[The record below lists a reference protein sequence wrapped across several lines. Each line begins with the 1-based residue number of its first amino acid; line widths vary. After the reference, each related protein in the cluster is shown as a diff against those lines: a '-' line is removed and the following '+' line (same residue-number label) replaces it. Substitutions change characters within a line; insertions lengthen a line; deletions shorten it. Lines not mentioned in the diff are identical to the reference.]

1 MSSIVPADASPGEAR
16 ELPVDSFSW
25 VLALFG
31 TAVGAGILFLPIQ
44 VEQSGF
50 WVLLLV
56 SVLIYP
62 TIYLGH
68 RFYALIP
75 SRVADGA
82 DFFAAVGRW
91 LPGWGAILL
100 HLLFISWLLILL
112 IAYSISGTSDPL
124 PEGIVLRNSPVIGK
138 ERFQDKVAMTWNGCG
153 TVFRGCWTGTLLMPI
168 HIWPAE
174 VMVLNRY
181 D

>member
-1 MSSIVPADASPGEAR
+1 MAEVGESFPFSIFGETLSLFLESGTGCKHPYGFWRSKLMSSIVPADASPGEAR
-16 ELPVDSFSW
+16 ELPVYSFSW

-100 HLLFISWLLILL
+100 HLLFISWLLLLL
-112 IAYSISGTSDPL
+112 IA
-124 PEGIVLRNSPVIGK
+124 
-138 ERFQDKVAMTWNGCG
+138 
-153 TVFRGCWTGTLLMPI
+153 
-168 HIWPAE
+168 
-174 VMVLNRY
+174 
-181 D
+181 